1 MTRAIS
7 LNPNDADV
15 LAVSSYINAV
25 CGHLQLALQHMDMAL
40 ERNPYSPPW
49 YQWLRGLTFY
59 LSGRFDDAFAA
70 LILYGQPN
78 ANVLKWRTLCLVRL
92 ERISE
97 ARANMLALLAIK
109 PDFSVTEARKFYEHL
124 PDIESH
130 IELLRQAGLPECMML
145 NTSPLSHELETDDRK
160 GEKVNNNGRILE
172 DVSGQEPS
180 SAG

>member
-25 CGHLQLALQHMDMAL
+25 GRDPQLALQHMDMAL

-49 YQWLRGLTFY
+49 YQWLKGLAFY
-59 LSGRFDDAFAA
+59 SFGRFDDALAA

-78 ANVLKWRTLCLVRL
+78 ANVLKWRILCLVRL
-92 ERISE
+92 DRIAE
-97 ARANMLALLAIK
+97 ARSNMQALLAIK
-109 PDFSVTEARKFYEHL
+109 PNFSVAEARKFYEHL

-130 IELLRQAGLPECMML
+130 I
-145 NTSPLSHELETDDRK
+145 
-160 GEKVNNNGRILE
+160 
-172 DVSGQEPS
+172 
-180 SAG
+180 

>member
-1 MTRAIS
+1 MQAIS

-25 CGHLQLALQHMDMAL
+25 CGDLQLALQHMDMAL

-59 LSGRFDDAFAA
+59 SSGDFENALAA

-78 ANVLKWRTLCLVRL
+78 ANVLKWRILCLVRL
-92 ERISE
+92 DRIAE
-97 ARANMLALLAIK
+97 ARADMQALLAIK
-109 PDFSVTEARKFYEHL
+109 PNFSVTEARKFYGHL

-130 IELLRQAGLPECMML
+130 IEVLRQAGLPE
-145 NTSPLSHELETDDRK
+145 
-160 GEKVNNNGRILE
+160 G
-172 DVSGQEPS
+172 
-180 SAG
+180 